1 MITLYRF
8 IPAWDDLPCIS
19 PFVTKVVNY
28 LTMTG
33 ESFEMKEQNLLTITD
48 DSPTGKLPRII
59 DEDGTEV
66 NDSSR
71 IIEYLKRTRGDKLD
85 AHLSAEEHAVG
96 LAFQRLV
103 EEHFYWTNIFQV
115 RWRYADAFQV
125 YIPFLVP
132 GVEVDEN
139 LAGFLEQYR
148 QKIAAEGDGQGM
160 GLLPDDQVLE
170 RFTADIDAL
179 STFLGDK
186 SFLLGEQ
193 PTSYDATV
201 YAALRHAT
209 DIPWDWE
216 GREYAKSKPNLVAY
230 ENRMRERFNI

>member
-8 IPAWDDLPCIS
+8 IPAWGLPCIS
-19 PFVTKVVNY
+19 PFVTKVANY
-28 LTMTG
+28 LTMT
-33 ESFEMKEQNLLTITD
+33 EEPFEMKEQNLLTISE

-85 AHLSAEEHAVG
+85 ARLTPTEHAVG

-103 EEHFYWTNIFQV
+103 EEHFYWTNIIQA
-115 RWRYADAFQV
+115 RWRYQEAFQT
-125 YIPFLVP
+125 YIPYLVP

-148 QKIAAEGDGQGM
+148 QKIAAEGEGQGM
-160 GLLPDDQVLE
+160 SLLPDEQVLE
-170 RFTADIDAL
+170 RFRADIDAL

-186 SFLLGEQ
+186 PYFLGDE
-193 PTSYDATV
+193 PTSYDASI
-201 YAALRHAT
+201 YSALRHAS
-209 DIPWDWE
+209 DVHWDWA
-216 GREYAKSKPNLVAY
+216 GRDYVQAKQNLVAY
-230 ENRMRERFNI
+230 EDRMRERYGV

>member
-8 IPAWDDLPCIS
+8 IPAWDLPCIS

-28 LTMTG
+28 LKMTG
-33 ESFEMKEQNLLTITD
+33 EEFEMKEQNLLTIND

-59 DEDGTEV
+59 DTDGTEV

-71 IIEYLKRTRGDKLD
+71 IIDYLKRTRGDKLD
-85 AHLSAEEHAVG
+85 AHLSREEHAHG
-96 LAFQRLV
+96 LTLQRLV
-103 EEHFYWTNIFQV
+103 EEHFYWTNIFQA
-115 RWRYADAFQV
+115 RWRYVDQFQI

-148 QKIAAEGDGQGM
+148 QKIAAEGVGQGM

-170 RFTADIDAL
+170 RFKADIDAL
-179 STFLGDK
+179 SL
-186 SFLLGEQ
+186 LLGEQ
-193 PTSYDATV
+193 DYFLGDRPTSYDASI

-209 DIPWDWE
+209 DVPWDWA
-216 GREYAKSKPNLVAY
+216 GREYARSKENLVRY
-230 ENRMRERFNI
+230 ENRMRERFGV

>member
-8 IPAWDDLPCIS
+8 IPAWDLPCIS
-19 PFVTKVVNY
+19 PFVTKVANY

-33 ESFEMKEQNLLTITD
+33 EPFEMKEQNLLTIND

-71 IIEYLKRTRGDKLD
+71 IIAYLKKTRGDKLD
-85 AHLSAEEHAVG
+85 ARLTPEQHAIG
-96 LAFQRLV
+96 LAFQRLI
-103 EEHFYWTNIFQV
+103 EEHFYFTNIIQS
-115 RWRYADAFQV
+115 RWRYKKAFQI

-132 GVEVDEN
+132 GVEVDEG

-148 QKIAAEGDGQGM
+148 QKIATEGEGQGM
-160 GLLPDDQVLE
+160 SLLPDDQVLE
-170 RFTADIDAL
+170 RFKADIDAL

-186 SFLLGEQ
+186 PYLLGDE
-193 PTSYDATV
+193 PTSYDASL
-201 YAALRHAT
+201 YSALRHAT
-209 DIPWDWE
+209 DVPWDWE
-216 GREYAKSKPNLVAY
+216 GRNYARSVKNLVAY
-230 ENRMRERFNI
+230 EDRMRDRYEI

>member
-8 IPAWDDLPCIS
+8 IPAWGLPCIS
-19 PFVTKVVNY
+19 PFVTKVANY

-33 ESFEMKEQNLLTITD
+33 EAYEMKEQNLLTIGE

-71 IIEYLKRTRGDKLD
+71 IIDYLKRTRGDKLD
-85 AHLSAEEHAVG
+85 SGLTAEQHAVG

-103 EEHFYWTNIFQV
+103 EEHFYWTNIVQV
-115 RWRYADAFQV
+115 RWRYVDAFQL
-125 YIPFLVP
+125 YIPYLVP

-148 QKIAAEGDGQGM
+148 QKIAAEGEGQGTS
-160 GLLPDDQVLE
+160 LLPDEQVLE
-170 RFTADIDAL
+170 RFSADIDAL

-186 SFLLGEQ
+186 PFFLGDQ
-193 PTSYDATV
+193 PTSYDATI
-201 YAALRHAT
+201 YSSLRHAS
-209 DIPWDWE
+209 DVPWDWP
-216 GREYAKSKPNLVAY
+216 GRDYVRSKQNLVAY
-230 ENRMRERFNI
+230 EDRMRERFGI

>member
-1 MITLYRF
+1 MITLYRY
-8 IPAWDDLPCIS
+8 IPAWGLPCIS
-19 PFVTKVVNY
+19 PFVTKAANY

-33 ESFEMKEQNLLTITD
+33 EPFEMKEQNLLTIND

-71 IIEYLKRTRGDKLD
+71 IIEYLKKTRGDKLD
-85 AHLSAEEHAVG
+85 GNLTREQHATG
-96 LAFQRLV
+96 LAWQRLV
-103 EEHFYWTNIFQV
+103 EEHFYWTNIYQA
-115 RWRYADAFQV
+115 RWRYVEAFQT

-148 QKIAAEGDGQGM
+148 QKIATEGEGQGM
-160 GLLPDDQVLE
+160 GLLPDEQVLE
-170 RFTADIDAL
+170 RFQQDIDAL
-179 STFLGDK
+179 SVFLGDK
-186 SFLLGEQ
+186 PYFLGDE
-193 PTSYDATV
+193 PTSYDASI

-209 DIPWDWE
+209 DVPWDWA
-216 GREYAKSKPNLVAY
+216 GRDYARSKANLVAY
-230 ENRMRERFNI
+230 EERMRERYGI

>member
-8 IPAWDDLPCIS
+8 IPAWDLPCIS
-19 PFVTKVVNY
+19 PFVTKVANY

-33 ESFEMKEQNLLTITD
+33 EPFEMKEQNLLTIGE

-71 IIEYLKRTRGDKLD
+71 IIDYLKRTRGDKLD
-85 AHLSAEEHAVG
+85 SHLTPQQHAVG

-103 EEHFYWTNIFQV
+103 EEHFYWTNIIQA
-115 RWRYADAFQV
+115 RWRYVDAFQL
-125 YIPFLVP
+125 YIPYLVP
-132 GVEVDEN
+132 GVEVDDN

-148 QKIAAEGDGQGM
+148 QKIAAEGEGQGM
-160 GLLPDDQVLE
+160 SLLPDEQVLE
-170 RFTADIDAL
+170 RFRADIDAL

-186 SFLLGEQ
+186 PYFLGDE
-193 PTSYDATV
+193 PTSYDASI
-201 YAALRHAT
+201 YSALRHAS
-209 DIPWDWE
+209 DVPWDWA
-216 GREYAKSKPNLVAY
+216 GRDYVKSAANLVAY
-230 ENRMRERFNI
+230 EDRMRDRFGI

>member
-8 IPAWDDLPCIS
+8 IPAWDLPCIS
-19 PFVTKVVNY
+19 PFVTKVANY

-33 ESFEMKEQNLLTITD
+33 EEFEMKEQNLLTIND

-71 IIEYLKRTRGDKLD
+71 IIKYLKETRGDKLD
-85 AHLSAEEHAVG
+85 ANLTPEQHAVG

-103 EEHFYWTNIFQV
+103 EEHFYFTNIIQA
-115 RWRYADAFQV
+115 RWRYVDAFQQ
-125 YIPFLVP
+125 YIPYLVP

-148 QKIAAEGDGQGM
+148 QKIAAEGEGQGM
-160 GLLPDDQVLE
+160 SLLPDDQVLD
-170 RFTADIDAL
+170 RFKADIDAL

-186 SFLLGEQ
+186 PYLLGDE

-201 YAALRHAT
+201 YSALRHAT
-209 DIPWDWE
+209 DVPWDWA
-216 GREYAKSKPNLVAY
+216 GRDYARSKDNLTAY
-230 ENRMRERFNI
+230 RERMFARYGI